1 MAQKT
6 YTLDIDVNAPSIGQ
20 LESQLEQVNSEL
32 KNLDRNS
39 DAFKQAAK
47 DAQALNAQLE
57 KTNNEIAGLK
67 LEDKLQA
74 ADGAIKVLGGSLSS
88 VVGTLGLLG
97 VESEVFGEF
106 EEKAASAIAVGMG
119 IKDVSEGFGQ
129 FMAVMKKSGIA
140 ATLFGNITKKA
151 LISTGIGA
159 FVVALGTVVAYWD
172 DIVAAVDSSSDSVE
186 DLNKE
191 LEDTKTLSQGT
202 TSVLESQKA
211 LLEARGESTMAIN
224 KALVAEL
231 ETQIGITEQMIL
243 QKQLQLEEKQADNA
257 KISWWEAMKIQA
269 AGYFG
274 LYKTQA
280 KQIAEATNAD
290 DEETLQLKTE
300 ISEAEANLNNLKT
313 KQVGVQQELNT
324 QMEMAAG
331 PVEKLTVATQGVVLA
346 SQDYGA
352 QIKANTAE
360 FDGPYLASLAK
371 TRKAEADAA
380 KVKADAIA
388 IEEGRTAAL
397 GASANALQALGGVLE
412 QESAGAKALAIS
424 SALIN
429 TYLGVTEVL
438 KQKSTLPSPFDVIVK
453 VANVATILAT
463 GLAAVKN
470 IKATPAKG
478 GGGAS
483 MGSPRGATTSA
494 AAPQQPPRFDAPQT
508 LTATPTVKAYV
519 LSGDVRSTQEADA
532 KLNARRTLA

>member
-88 VVGTLGLLG
+88 VVGTLGVLG

-129 FMAVMKKSGIA
+129 FTTVMKKSGIA
-140 ATLFGNITKKA
+140 AKLFGNTTKTA
-151 LISTGIGA
+151 LIATGVGA
-159 FVVALGTVVAYWD
+159 FVVALGTIVAYWD
-172 DIVAAVDSSSDSVE
+172 DIVKGVKKAANSFPLVGKAIETIKEQFNNLVDAFRP
-186 DLNKE
+186 
-191 LEDTKTLSQGT
+191 
-202 TSVLESQKA
+202 VLEFLGILPDEAERAAIAVVKA
-211 LLEARGESTMAIN
+211 NTVILEEGERELALAQAR
-224 KALVAEL
+224 KASAEELFKIREKLAKAEL
-231 ETQIGITEQMIL
+231 ERLKADGAEQEEIYKAETELLALQEAERTRIKEEEEAKRQEAALKARQEEIAGFEKTAEVLEKGIKVTGVLTGAKLGLKSAEDQLKESVKGVTVTLTDEQ
-243 QKQLQLEEKQADNA
+243 QAYIDNKKAIEA
-257 KISWWEAMKIQA
+257 KI
-269 AGYFG
+269 
-274 LYKTQA
+274 A
-280 KQIAEATNAD
+280 KQEREREGLAAT
-290 DEETLQLKTE
+290 
-300 ISEAEANLNNLKT
+300 
-313 KQVGVQQELNT
+313 G
-324 QMEMAAG
+324 
-331 PVEKLTVATQGVVLA
+331 
-346 SQDYGA
+346 
-352 QIKANTAE
+352 
-360 FDGPYLASLAK
+360 
-371 TRKAEADAA
+371 
-380 KVKADAIA
+380 
-388 IEEGRTAAL
+388 
-397 GASANALQALGGVLE
+397 QALGELGSVLN
-412 QESAGAKALAIS
+412 QESAAAKALAIS

-438 KQKSTLPSPFDVIVK
+438 RQKSTLPSPFDVIVK
-453 VANVATILAT
+453 VANVATILAS
-463 GLAAVKN
+463 GLSAVKN
-470 IKATPAKG
+470 IKATPLKG
-478 GGGAS
+478 GGGGGS

-494 AAPQQPPRFDAPQT
+494 AAPQQVPRFDAPQT